1 MNASRAC
8 CLACLIAAGVAA
20 ATSRPWARQAT
31 FTSTVEAVRID
42 ALVREGARVVRGL
55 GAADFQVHDNGVPQ
69 EVEFVRFEQW
79 PLNVILVLDRSES
92 IVGDRMVHLQAAGVA
107 ALAGLRDRDQAAL
120 VMFDHRVWLASAP
133 TAALDLLRTA
143 IRGIVPGGG
152 TALYDAVHAGIV
164 LGGTHESRSVVVVF
178 TDGTDTASFLTKE
191 MVLDTARRG
200 DAVVY
205 AVTEG
210 RNTSFLK
217 DVAEATGGG
226 VTEARST
233 NDLPGLFVRILD
245 EFRQRYLIGYS
256 PKGTARA
263 GWHRLE
269 VSVKGR
275 RCDVKTRT
283 GYQVGP

>member
-1 MNASRAC
+1 VSALRARC
-8 CLACLIAAGVAA
+8 VVFVVAA
-20 ATSRPWARQAT
+20 AAAVAARGSSRQAT
-31 FTSTVEAVRID
+31 FSTVVEAVRID
-42 ALVREGARVVRGL
+42 ALVTTENQVVRGL
-55 GAADFQVHDNGVPQ
+55 GAADFQVRDNGVPQ

-92 IVGDRMVHLQAAGVA
+92 IVGDRLAHLQAAGVA

-120 VMFDHRVWLASAP
+120 VVFDHRVSLASAP
-133 TAALDLLRTA
+133 TTALDPLRAA
-143 IRGIVPGGG
+143 IRGIIPGGG

-217 DVAEATGGG
+217 DVADATGGG
-226 VTEARST
+226 VTEVRST
-233 NDLPGLFVRILD
+233 KDLAGLFVRILD

-256 PKGTARA
+256 PKGVAKG

-269 VSVKGR
+269 VTVKGR
-275 RCDVKTRT
+275 RCEVKART
-283 GYQVGP
+283 GYQVGR